1 MLPSVVCKAEGQWGG
16 KDVVAFLKSSQAGF
30 LVSLL

>member
-1 MLPSVVCKAEGQWGG
+1 MLPSVVCKAEGQRGG
-16 KDVVAFLKSSQAGF
+16 KDVVTFIKSSQAGF